1 VFQGQKSFVRQAE
14 SPIALI
20 VRSTVRDPLRTI
32 RKREQMRL
40 QLAERHYCMH
50 WHAVVHHVQIVMLK
64 IYHPLPTWNPYVSVP
79 NVPFLRNLPVEDT
92 GSSRDFES
100 LDWDVLLDH
109 VQRLPNPAPGDAT
122 ANRKHLGGKGV
133 QFAADR
139 VQPTLVKFFQQVH
152 SPP

>member
-1 VFQGQKSFVRQAE
+1 MTSMRRDQYLFTRSSRQIVFAIGQVSVFEGGVDGNLIVAVFQGQKSFVRQAE

-64 IYHPLPTWNPYVSVP
+64 IYHPLP
-79 NVPFLRNLPVEDT
+79 
-92 GSSRDFES
+92 
-100 LDWDVLLDH
+100 
-109 VQRLPNPAPGDAT
+109 
-122 ANRKHLGGKGV
+122 
-133 QFAADR
+133 
-139 VQPTLVKFFQQVH
+139 
-152 SPP
+152 